1 MPVTIS
7 GTTGIGTP
15 AVNAT
20 GNIQAASVNAT
31 GNIQA
36 VGNVVGTGVCPA
48 GVVLPFAIS
57 TAPTGWLACDGTII
71 PTSGSLQGVDAALLQ
86 TLRNLLGTTYGVLG
100 QLPNLQGQFI
110 RGLTTNFSTASRNPL
125 SASRVL
131 GNVQTDVFRSHDHSG
146 ITGDDS
152 PDHSHV
158 YVRPLSIGD
167 NDRGGSS
174 SIWSVDNNQAVSTGG
189 ASTRHQHGVSPQG
202 DLETR
207 PVNIALLYCIKY

>member
-20 GNIQAASVNAT
+20 GNIQAASVNAS

-57 TAPTGWLACDGTII
+57 TAPTGWLVCDGTII
-71 PTSGSLQGVDAALLQ
+71 PASGSLQGVDAALLQ
-86 TLRNLLGTTYGVLG
+86 TLRGLLGTTYGSTG

-110 RGLTTNFSTASRNPL
+110 RGLTTNLSTTSRDPL
-125 SASRVL
+125 SGSRVL
-131 GNVQTDVFRSHDHSG
+131 GSVQEDAFERHTHTYGDVRNSFNSVFNTTGGTGMDGAVNTSRTTNS
-146 ITGDDS
+146 TGD
-152 PDHSHV
+152 
-158 YVRPLSIGD
+158 
-167 NDRGGSS
+167 
-174 SIWSVDNNQAVSTGG
+174 T
-189 ASTRHQHGVSPQG
+189 
-202 DLETR
+202 ETR